1 MQLLPSPDR
10 RINYKL
16 GSIYSV
22 ITALLLSTQEP
33 FSFLAAKRFSI
44 TQFVFLTQVALLMS
58 IPLLTVRTT
67 SRRDLILLLGQAAN
81 YCKLGVIFAVGMGGL
96 LLFKLGLSNAHP
108 IIISAIINLQPF
120 WAALVALLIAKVPI
134 PVSPAIF
141 FGCLVSA
148 FLGAMAVAWSQ
159 VGEADRPELGQ
170 LADSALHGT
179 WLYAIPVLGAG
190 RNACRQMVRKIR

>member
-10 RINYKL
+10 RINYRL

-33 FSFLAAKRFSI
+33 FSFLAAKRFSV

-67 SRRDLILLLGQAAN
+67 SRRDLILLLGHTAN
-81 YCKLGVIFAVGMGGL
+81 YCKLGVIFAVGMG
-96 LLFKLGLSNAHP
+96 GLSNAHP

-120 WAALVALLIAKVPI
+120 WAALVALLIARVPI
-134 PVSPAIF
+134 PQYRRQSFSVASSARFSARWRSPGAR
-141 FGCLVSA
+141 SA
-148 FLGAMAVAWSQ
+148 RPIGRSWANWLIAPCMGLGSMPFQ
-159 VGEADRPELGQ
+159 YR
-170 LADSALHGT
+170 SA
-179 WLYAIPVLGAG
+179 
-190 RNACRQMVRKIR
+190 RR